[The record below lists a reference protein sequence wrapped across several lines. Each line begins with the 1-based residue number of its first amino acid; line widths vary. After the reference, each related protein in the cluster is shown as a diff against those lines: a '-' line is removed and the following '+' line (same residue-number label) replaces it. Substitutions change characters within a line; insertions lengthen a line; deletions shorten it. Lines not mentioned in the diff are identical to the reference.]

1 MTAARLRALVI
12 ALGACGIAGMI
23 VASVRGNNNGWVV
36 SFGFLT
42 AIPAL
47 ALLAVQAVLNAERGV
62 TVDES
67 LAERVERQVDDLHQA
82 GADEDALRRLVRD
95 SVRLGRRT

>member
-12 ALGACGIAGMI
+12 GLCACGIAGMI

-36 SFGFLT
+36 TSGFVTLV
-42 AIPAL
+42 PAL
-47 ALLAVQAVLNAERGV
+47 VLLAVNAVLNAEQG
-62 TVDES
+62 TTIDES
-67 LAERVERQVDDLHQA
+67 LAERVEHQVDALRDG
-82 GADEDALRRLVRD
+82 GADEEALRQLVRD

>member
-12 ALGACGIAGMI
+12 ALCACGIAGMI
-23 VASVRGNNNGWVV
+23 VSSVRGNNNGWVI

-42 AIPAL
+42 AVPAL
-47 ALLAVQAVLNAERGV
+47 ALLAVQAVLDAERGV
-62 TVDES
+62 SVDES
-67 LAERVERQVDDLHQA
+67 LAERVERQVGELHQA

-95 SVRLGRRT
+95 AVRLGRRA

>member
-1 MTAARLRALVI
+1 MTASRLRALVI
-12 ALGACGIAGMI
+12 GLCACGIAGMI
-23 VASVRGNNNGWVV
+23 VSSVRGNNNGWVI

-42 AIPAL
+42 AVPAL
-47 ALLAVQAVLNAERGV
+47 ALLAVQAVLDAERGI

-67 LAERVERQVDDLHQA
+67 LAERVEHRVGQLRDA
-82 GADEDALRRLVRD
+82 GADEQSLRQLVRD